1 MIKNEKLLAWKDA
14 KSLPSHIC
22 ADVIWVDLE
31 GNEHRASWKSPAY
44 FDGAFN
50 FTKEVS
56 KWRYDEEGDETPYYQ
71 YLSNRTF
78 NKDNKILKRAE
89 KNIEKWNKKSK

>member
-31 GNEHRASWKSPAY
+31 GNE
-44 FDGAFN
+44 
-50 FTKEVS
+50 S

-89 KNIEKWNKKSK
+89 KNIEKWNKKK